1 MSSLSGAAKVG
12 ITDNASDF
20 SYTTDA
26 INSIQ
31 LLKTALMIAIP
42 AIAVLVIIATL
53 IWFNRYMKY
62 KSKKK
67 ETAKKKKEK
76 EQRKIKEQQKKKK
89 EHIDKLFEDDN
100 FLMKQVE
107 NIEEPVDKSKYHKL
121 DLIFGTDGKVITD

>member
-1 MSSLSGAAKVG
+1 MNSLSGAAKVG

-20 SYTTDA
+20 SYATDA

-31 LLKTALMIAIP
+31 LLKTVLMITIP
-42 AIAVLVIIATL
+42 AIAVLIVIATL
-53 IWFNRYMKY
+53 IWLNRYMKY
-62 KSKKK
+62 KSKQKD
-67 ETAKKKKEK
+67 TVKKKKEK

-89 EHIDKLFEDDN
+89 EHIDKLFENDE